1 MIRFPANRFIE
12 VLDGPDKITF
22 LPINSTTIVI
32 GFGIVRF
39 QGNRFVVVLDC

>member
-22 LPINSTTIVI
+22 LPVSNTAIAI

-39 QGNRFVVVLDC
+39 QGNRFVVVLDG